1 MLSDTDV
8 EPKAI
13 NGMGLDGRKSLGR
26 AMLRAP
32 LVNNNVNDKFC
43 QSSYNLTLRINILL
57 DD

>member
-1 MLSDTDV
+1 MLSETDV

-32 LVNNNVNDKFC
+32 LVLIII
-43 QSSYNLTLRINILL
+43 LTSAFLSTLTRL
-57 DD
+57 DIEYLPFN